1 MAQTKDR
8 KDNGK
13 KYVLV
18 LDENFT
24 FRYFL
29 LKGLRAQGYECV
41 EARDYHCAQSY
52 LKKNTFDIVL
62 ADFRTF
68 MNGKLS
74 SPSNGSRPQND
85 TPTIFLI
92 GQATEKAM
100 ETAKNL
106 GARAIFE
113 KRGDLD
119 ELLKNISMILSSEIR
134 KSKE

>member
-1 MAQTKDR
+1 MQQKR
-8 KDNGK
+8 NGK
-13 KYVLV
+13 NNGNKYILV

-29 LKGLRAQGYECV
+29 LKGLRGQGYECV
-41 EARDYHCAQSY
+41 EAWDYQCAQSY
-52 LKKNTFDIVL
+52 LKKHTFHIVL

-68 MNGKLS
+68 MKGKLG
-74 SPSNGSRPQND
+74 SPSNGSRPQNG

-100 ETAKNL
+100 DTAKHL
-106 GARAIFE
+106 GAKAIFE

-119 ELLKNISMILSSEIR
+119 ELLKKINMILSSETPR
-134 KSKE
+134 TKR

>member
-1 MAQTKDR
+1 MQQKSDR
-8 KDNGK
+8 NDNGK

-41 EARDYHCAQSY
+41 EARDYQCAQSY

-68 MNGKLS
+68 MNGKLG
-74 SPSNGSRPQND
+74 SPSNGSRPQNG

-119 ELLKNISMILSSEIR
+119 ELLKNISMILSSDIR